1 MIRNYST
8 TIMLPYAYRTV
19 FANTPLPLPL
29 TAGKE
34 MASFGRMV
42 LGVNH
47 PDMETPGG
55 EISS

>member
-1 MIRNYST
+1 MTIRDYST

-19 FANTPLPLPL
+19 FANTPLPL

-55 EISS
+55 EIAS

>member
-1 MIRNYST
+1 MIRDYST

-19 FANTPLPLPL
+19 FANTPLPL

-47 PDMETPGG
+47 PDMKTPGG